1 MFYETVK
8 RLIDIFLS
16 LAISLFF
23 LPLCL
28 LTAIAIKL
36 DSKGPIFA
44 DIPCRVGKGG
54 KPFKLYKFR
63 SMIVNAHQLIRT
75 DPKLKELY
83 EEYKRNNYKLTE
95 DPRWTRVGKFIRK
108 YSIDEIPSM
117 INVLKGEMSL
127 VGPRPYYFDEIEE
140 QQKTFPRTKDLVKI
154 VLTQKP
160 GVTGDWQVSGRS
172 EINFDKRIEMDAAYV
187 NRHSTA
193 HDLAIILKT
202 PWAMIS
208 GKGAV

>member
-1 MFYETVK
+1 MV
-8 RLIDIFLS
+8 
-16 LAISLFF
+16 
-23 LPLCL
+23 
-28 LTAIAIKL
+28 
-36 DSKGPIFA
+36 
-44 DIPCRVGKGG
+44 
-54 KPFKLYKFR
+54 
-63 SMIVNAHQLIRT
+63 VNAHQLIRT

-83 EEYKRNNYKLTE
+83 EEYKKNSYKLTD

-140 QQKTFPRTKDLVKI
+140 QQKKFPYTKDLVKI

-172 EINFDKRIEMDAAYV
+172 EINFDKRIEMDATYV
-187 NRHSTA
+187 NRRSTA

-208 GKGAV
+208 GRGAV